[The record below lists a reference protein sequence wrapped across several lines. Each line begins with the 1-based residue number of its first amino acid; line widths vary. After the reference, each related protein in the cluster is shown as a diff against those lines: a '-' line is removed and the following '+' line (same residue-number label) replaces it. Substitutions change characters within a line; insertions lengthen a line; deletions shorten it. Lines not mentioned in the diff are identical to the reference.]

1 MSEENSR
8 ANRNDSDKPPLATVR
23 HREKEAA
30 RRESHALQKIHAFME
45 NPSIYLETQGSL
57 T

>member
-45 NPSIYLETQGSL
+45 NPIFTWKRKAH
-57 T
+57 